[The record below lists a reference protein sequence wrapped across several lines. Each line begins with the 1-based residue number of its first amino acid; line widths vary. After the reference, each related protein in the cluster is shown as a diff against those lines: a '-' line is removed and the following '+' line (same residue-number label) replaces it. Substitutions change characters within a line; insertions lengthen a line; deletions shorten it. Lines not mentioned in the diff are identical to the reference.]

1 MKRHFYFLL
10 VMLAT
15 GLVGCNITI
24 KPDPN
29 SVTTNVDSVEVSV
42 NVNVYGDSV
51 AAQPVDLSQC
61 DMVMLD
67 NGKLHFYD
75 TKTATSFDSLC
86 CRNRQCGELRLHP
99 RRLPVLLRACRK
111 GHCAETR
118 QPDGN

>member
-75 TKTATSFDSLC
+75 TKTATSI
-86 CRNRQCGELRLHP
+86 P
-99 RRLPVLLRACRK
+99 YV
-111 GHCAETR
+111 AETDSVVNCVGTMILGKR
-118 QPDGN
+118 QNPSISLMTRKKWGKTTNM